1 LPSWKAKKPLTPE
14 NPGGMYSGSKGLL
27 MRMIITDSQ
36 PSLTSGDRMVHPP
49 VLSDI
54 RAAGCTV
61 HDLTAFL
68 QDLRSIAADHGTH
81 IICFNADMLAG
92 RVHGVSAVE
101 RAVLLF
107 AAGSRQCSIAASF
120 GIHEGENRMYI
131 CCYPARAKVWV
142 ALEPLFHFVREEW
155 DTIDPEKRGRL
166 MKTFSITPEELA
178 AAGGNERI
186 VDLVLER
193 VALLQAIR

>member
-1 LPSWKAKKPLTPE
+1 
-14 NPGGMYSGSKGLL
+14 
-27 MRMIITDSQ
+27 
-36 PSLTSGDRMVHPP
+36 MVHPP

-101 RAVLLF
+101 RAVRAFEEGVTISNNLEMECLLF